1 MKIAAISSFERA
13 RAYVEK
19 MPGAISGA
27 GGHDAT
33 FAVACKLVEFGLS
46 PDDAWLLLCEYNRR
60 CEPAWSENQLR
71 HKLEDAFRHASPR
84 TGFASYGSQF
94 RLDRKPKVK
103 IDPAN
108 TVENFLKGFRCSAC
122 DLIAASTCKIPPLIC
137 GGHFHRQG
145 AYLID
150 QLFEPSEL
158 VNIVTNSIVENGKAR
173 PGDAGLTLER
183 NEWESRL
190 LNSATWQVGG
200 AWLRM
205 NPMDGQG
212 VADVNVTAFRFALI
226 EFDGLP
232 LELQLPLFAKL
243 PLPIAVI
250 LSSGGRSLHAW
261 VRIDAANVDEYRRDV
276 SRMLA
281 LLAKFGVD
289 GKNKNPSRLSRLPGV
304 VRQIGAHGDGQQR
317 LFYLNPQPQQKA
329 IL

>member
-1 MKIAAISSFERA
+1 MTREVPTIDRA

-19 MPGAISGA
+19 MPGGISGA
-27 GGHDAT
+27 DGGGAT

-46 PDDAWLLLCEYNRR
+46 PDDAWALLLEYNQR
-60 CEPAWSENQLR
+60 CQPQWSERELR
-71 HKLEDAFRHASPR
+71 HKMEDAFRRANPRHDFNSRASR
-84 TGFASYGSQF
+84 F
-94 RLDRKPKVK
+94 RFDRKPKAK

-108 TVENFLKGFRCSAC
+108 AVENFLKGFRCSAC

-145 AYLID
+145 VYLID

-158 VNIVTNSIVENGKAR
+158 VNIVANSIVENGKAR
-173 PGDAGLTLER
+173 PGDSGLTLER
-183 NEWESRL
+183 NEWERRL
-190 LNSATWQVGG
+190 LNSATWQAGG

-212 VADVNVTAFRFALI
+212 VADANVTEFRFALI
-226 EFDGLP
+226 ECDAIPF
-232 LELQLPLFAKL
+232 ELQMPLLAKL

-250 LSSGGRSLHAW
+250 LSSGGRSVHAW
-261 VRIDAANVDEYRRDV
+261 VKIDAANVDEFRRDV
-276 SRMLA
+276 ARMLA

-304 VRQIGAHGDGQQR
+304 VRQIGAHGDGWQR